1 MRCNCVKHDL
11 LGILKKLSAAK
22 AYCSAALSYIDG
34 NIYIYKKR
42 RVNVC
47 LKGSAHLHKYITFL
61 VDYIPC
67 ETEVG

>member
-11 LGILKKLSAAK
+11 LGLLKKLSAAK

-34 NIYIYKKR
+34 NMYIYKKR

-61 VDYIPC
+61 LDYIPG